1 MRELSECTAEVFRR
15 SDERIKRI
23 KNVRKCVMAVCVPL
37 CLFAVVM
44 SAVFLPSVS
53 NMAKK
58 SEYGSDSGYYCSVVK
73 AEIKG
78 AGVSRTVEDMDE
90 ALNIYFAVSDM
101 FNDGEIKEKP
111 SATEDM
117 LSGGETEDQSES
129 VELDMIVYSS
139 DLYSWEYKYD
149 IIFYTESGDESVYTL
164 CGNDL
169 TDHATG
175 ETLTL
180 TDEQTETLRGM
191 IDTGRIRIKTSSE
204 ESGLS
209 Q

>member
-15 SDERIKRI
+15 SDERIKSI
-23 KNVRKCVMAVCVPL
+23 KNVRKRVMTVCVPL

-44 SAVFLPSVS
+44 SAVFLPSVF

-58 SEYGSDSGYYCSVVK
+58 SGYGSDSGYYCSVVK
-73 AEIKG
+73 AEVKG
-78 AGVSRTVEDMDE
+78 AGGSRMVEDVNE
-90 ALNIYFAVSDM
+90 AINIYFAVYDM
-101 FNDGEIKEKP
+101 FNDGEAKEEP
-111 SATEDM
+111 SAIEDV

-129 VELDMIVYSS
+129 VELDSIVYSS
-139 DLYSWEYKYD
+139 NLYFWEYKYD

-164 CGNDL
+164 CGNVL
-169 TDHATG
+169 TDLATG

-191 IDTGRIRIKTSSE
+191 IDAGKIKTNSE